1 MTRLIIGTL
10 AVGLALTGALA
21 FVSAQT
27 GGGGDD
33 HH

>member
-1 MTRLIIGTL
+1 MTRLIIGAL

-27 GGGGDD
+27 GGGGD